1 MPSAAGTIDRTA
13 LFGSLDLGE
22 IKLPNRI
29 IMAPMSRM
37 RAQADGVPSE
47 LNVVY
52 YAQRASAGL
61 IIAEASCVSRQ
72 GRGYANSTAIY
83 SDEHTGGWRKV
94 CDAVHAAGGRIVL
107 QLWHVGRISHSSL
120 QDGGALPVAP
130 SPIARSGEILT
141 PNGPMPYETPHALSV
156 DEIHAVAE
164 DYRRAAARAKDAGFD
179 GVEVQCANG
188 FLLEQFLNDGTNH
201 RTDQY
206 GGSMENRSR
215 ILFETLEAVCSIWP
229 SGRVGVRLSP
239 FSTSH
244 ECTDSNPEALH
255 SHVVSRLAALNLAY
269 LHFYEPRAGG
279 AGRSDEFTAG
289 VPFVS
294 KLMRK
299 HYSGPIIAAGGF
311 DPDSA
316 AVAVEQGSV
325 DAVVFGRHFVS
336 NPDLPARI
344 RHGLTLTPYHRPT
357 FYSGGVSGYT
367 DYPYA
372 QCSQS

>member
-1 MPSAAGTIDRTA
+1 MPNAAGTIDRTA
-13 LFGSLDLGE
+13 LFRPLNLGE
-22 IKLPNRI
+22 IEMPNRI

-61 IIAEASCVSRQ
+61 IVAEASCVSRQ
-72 GRGYANSTAIY
+72 GRGYASSTAIY
-83 SDEHTGGWRKV
+83 SDAHTEGWRKV

-120 QDGGALPVAP
+120 QDEGALPVAP
-130 SPIARSGEILT
+130 SPIARNGEILT
-141 PNGPMPYETPHALSV
+141 PVGPMPYETPHALSTE
-156 DEIHAVAE
+156 EIQAVIE
-164 DYRRAAARAKDAGFD
+164 DYRQAAMRAKEAGFD

-188 FLLEQFLNDGTNH
+188 FLLEQFLNDGTNY

-206 GGSMENRSR
+206 GGSIENRSR
-215 ILFETLEAVCSIWP
+215 ILFEILGAVCSVWP

-239 FSTSH
+239 FSVSH
-244 ECTDSNPEALH
+244 ECSDSDPETLH
-255 SHVVSRLAALNLAY
+255 SHVVACLDPLKLAY

-311 DPDSA
+311 EPDSA
-316 AVAVEQGSV
+316 AEAVLQESV

-336 NPDLPARI
+336 NPDLPERI
-344 RHGLTLTPYHRPT
+344 RDGLELTPYHRPT
-357 FYSGGVSGYT
+357 FYSGGASGYT

-372 QCSQS
+372 QTSQV